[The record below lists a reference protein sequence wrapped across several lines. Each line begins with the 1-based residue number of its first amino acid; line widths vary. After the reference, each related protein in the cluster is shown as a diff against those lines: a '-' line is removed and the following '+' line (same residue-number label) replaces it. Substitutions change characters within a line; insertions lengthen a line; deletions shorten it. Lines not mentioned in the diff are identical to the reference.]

1 LPKLRGNS
9 AAREGLEGT
18 EAAMPSFS
26 SGVGGAQRAHEFDP
40 AVLESYLRRRLD
52 CPSGDPIT
60 IERISGGQ
68 SNPTFFVTLDDH
80 RMVMRKKPP
89 GEILPSAHAV
99 DREYRVLSALGA
111 TDIPVPQTIL
121 FCDDV
126 SVVGTPFYLMKR
138 LDGRV
143 FSDATLPNVSPKE
156 REAMYFAMAETLAK
170 LHDVDHRA
178 IGLSDYGRP
187 GNFFQRQIGR
197 WTKQY
202 DLAHW
207 RDLPDIERLVEW
219 LPNNL
224 PTGEETHIC
233 HGDFRI
239 GNVFFEP
246 TQPRIIAVLDWELS
260 TLGEP
265 MADLAYSSL
274 CWVTYPEEYGGIRG
288 LDHATLGIPSRSRYI
303 ERYFASRRTPTSQQM
318 LPFHTV
324 FSLFRLAVIFE
335 GIAARARSGSA
346 AAANAAEVGELSTVF
361 ARRAVELIDSADLG

>member
-1 LPKLRGNS
+1 MTSSSS
-9 AAREGLEGT
+9 ADVR
-18 EAAMPSFS
+18 
-26 SGVGGAQRAHEFDP
+26 GAQRAPEFDP

-52 CPSGDPIT
+52 CPSAGTIS

-68 SNPTFFVTLDDH
+68 SNPTFFVTLGAR

-99 DREYRVLSALGA
+99 DREYRVLTALA
-111 TDIPVPQTIL
+111 TTDFSVPQTIL

-143 FSDATLPNVSPKE
+143 FSDATLPDVSPRD

-170 LHDVDHRA
+170 LHDVDHGA
-178 IGLSDYGRP
+178 IGLSDYGQP

-202 DLAHW
+202 NLARW
-207 RDLPDIERLVEW
+207 RDLLDIERLIEW

-233 HGDFRI
+233 HGDFRM
-239 GNVFFEP
+239 GNMFFHP
-246 TQPRIIAVLDWELS
+246 TEPRIIAVLDWELS

-274 CWVTYPEEYGGIRG
+274 CWVTYPEEYGGIHG
-288 LDHATLGIPSRSRYI
+288 LDHAALGIPSRSRYV
-303 ERYFASRRTPTSQQM
+303 ERYFASRKTPTSQRL

-335 GIAARARSGSA
+335 GIATRARSGTA
-346 AAANAAEVGELSTVF
+346 AAANAAEVGELSAVF
-361 ARRAVELIDSADLG
+361 ARRAVELVDGADLR